1 MRVGMTLCLIR
12 RDCQLTRPVRTPS
25 NFQALKRALG
35 GETAKSRRHERES
48 AERGNLSCRAAGERG
63 PAPRRDG
70 GPGETEGVSPGA
82 ISKREMAPEKS
93 GAGVAWSLGGFLLAR
108 LFLR

>member
-1 MRVGMTLCLIR
+1 M
-12 RDCQLTRPVRTPS
+12 
-25 NFQALKRALG
+25 A
-35 GETAKSRRHERES
+35 AKPPK
-48 AERGNLSCRAAGERG
+48 AAGMNG
-63 PAPRRDG
+63 KVQNGGTSPASQPASGGRHPGGMG